1 MNGRWFTKVRSAT
14 RCYIYTAKGIGASM
28 INNIG
33 LSSFYP
39 SVFALG
45 FHSISEILLGASWLG
60 RREVSLVAIV
70 VTLAG
75 CFCVP

>member
-1 MNGRWFTKVRSAT
+1 
-14 RCYIYTAKGIGASM
+14 M